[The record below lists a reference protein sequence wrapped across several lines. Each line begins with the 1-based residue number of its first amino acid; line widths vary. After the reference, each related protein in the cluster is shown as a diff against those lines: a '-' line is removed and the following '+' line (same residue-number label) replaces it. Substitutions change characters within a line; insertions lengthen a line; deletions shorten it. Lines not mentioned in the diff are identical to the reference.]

1 MKEVHWHN
9 LSKLKVSDSFVNK
22 LFRILNLKTQWNYN
36 LQNVYIDIEHNYTT
50 QPSDQS
56 YILWENKFDVFID
69 PSVIFPSILVDTLSP
84 FVDWTNVD
92 HVVLWN

>member
-1 MKEVHWHN
+1 M
-9 LSKLKVSDSFVNK
+9 SDSFITWNR
-22 LFRILNLKTQWNYN
+22 LFQNPNLKTQWNYN

-69 PSVIFPSILVDTLSP
+69 PSVIFPSILVNTLSP
-84 FVDWTNVD
+84 FVDWNKCGSCSSMELTFEKVG
-92 HVVLWN
+92 